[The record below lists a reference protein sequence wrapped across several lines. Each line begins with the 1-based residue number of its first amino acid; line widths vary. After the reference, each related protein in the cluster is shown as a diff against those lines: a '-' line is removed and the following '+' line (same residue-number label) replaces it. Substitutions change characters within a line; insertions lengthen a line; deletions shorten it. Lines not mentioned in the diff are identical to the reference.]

1 MSSKKS
7 VYNQGDKLLLNNDFR
22 NSNLGRLFGIY
33 TNLALNRFKW
43 EGLPP
48 TVESRHIEKALYYY
62 GQCFMY
68 DNSDLGIIALPCT
81 NCGQLNIYG
90 EPTSLNLIAHGKSF
104 TNIDINNGVHI
115 KANNTDFPVYH
126 NIIHYAELISLIDKT
141 IKANVEKLKTPYIVS
156 TTKENEK
163 SYRILLNKI
172 QNDEDE
178 MFIDQSLSNGGRLGI
193 EILNTNVPMY
203 IPNLQQLKHDLEC
216 ELLTILGI
224 NNTSANNDK
233 KERLLVDEV
242 NVNNGEILSYLDIDY
257 HLRQQAAEQINAKY
271 NLNVKVSKNILNLSD
286 ELKHS
291 EEDIDNE

>member
-7 VYNQGDKLLLNNDFR
+7 LYNNGDKLILNSEFR
-22 NSNLGRLFGIY
+22 NSDLGRLFSLY
-33 TNLALNRFKW
+33 SNLALNRFKW

-48 TVESRHIEKALYYY
+48 SVESRHIERSLFYY

-68 DNSDLGIIALPCT
+68 ENKDLGLIALPCI
-81 NCGQLNIYG
+81 NSGQLNIYG
-90 EPTSLNLIAHGKSF
+90 EVTNVNLIGHGQTF
-104 TNIDINNGVHI
+104 TNIDIKDGVHI
-115 KANNTDFPVYH
+115 KANNLDFPIYL
-126 NIIHYAELISLIDKT
+126 NILHYAEMINLINTS

-172 QNDEDE
+172 KNGEDE
-178 MFIDQSLSNGGRLGI
+178 MFIDNSLSNGGRLGI
-193 EILNTNVPMY
+193 EILNTHVPMY

-257 HLRQQAAEQINAKY
+257 QLREQACEKMNKLF
-271 NLNVKVSKNILNLSD
+271 NLNVSVEKNILKLSR
-286 ELKHS
+286 EVEGKGGL
-291 EEDIDNE
+291 ENNE

>member
-1 MSSKKS
+1 MNILFFWTTKF
-7 VYNQGDKLLLNNDFR
+7 LHFR